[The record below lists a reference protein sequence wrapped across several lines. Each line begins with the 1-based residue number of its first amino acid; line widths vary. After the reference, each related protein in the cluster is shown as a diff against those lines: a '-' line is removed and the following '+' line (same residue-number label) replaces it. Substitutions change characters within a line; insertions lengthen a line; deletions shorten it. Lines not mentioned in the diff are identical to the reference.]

1 METIIY
7 RQRRHVHPL
16 ALLGLI
22 WISLVL
28 VFVSI
33 PGAAQAQEQGLEN
46 LKETGKAFAQVAREA
61 SPAVVYIKVE
71 KTVTSNSSTR
81 MPFNDEFFRRFFG
94 EPMPGQPQTMPQQKR
109 MVQGQGSG
117 FIISPDG
124 YILTNNHVV
133 GDADKVVVKLL
144 DGREFEAT
152 TIGTDP
158 PTDVAVIK
166 IDANDL
172 PVLPLG
178 DSDSLEVG
186 EWVLALGNPFGLS
199 HTLTAGI
206 VSALGRSSVGI
217 ADYEDY
223 IQTDAAI
230 NPGNSGGPLIDL
242 EGKVIGIN
250 TAIYSRSGGY
260 MGIGFAIPVNM
271 AQNIYNQLVEHGN
284 VTRGYLGITIQDLTP
299 ELAKS
304 FGLKDTDGILIAQ
317 VMPDTPAEKAGLKQ
331 GDVIVEF
338 NGEPVDNFA
347 PFRNKIAL
355 TEPGTK
361 IKITVLRDG
370 KKKTFDV
377 TIEELSSDQATASS
391 SPDSLE
397 KLGLTVTT
405 LTKEL
410 ADQYGYVD
418 EKGVIVT
425 QVDPSSAAARAGF
438 KPGILITEAN
448 RKQIENVK
456 DFKQAVEKNGDKP
469 LLLFIKDG
477 KGARYVALDV
487 KE

>member
-1 METIIY
+1 MQFTDNGMNATNNIKPGGTRMERVIC
-7 RQRRHVHPL
+7 RHRLHLNPL
-16 ALLGLI
+16 VFLGLI
-22 WISLVL
+22 WVL

-33 PGAAQAQEQGLEN
+33 PAAQAQEQGLEN
-46 LKETGKAFAQVAREA
+46 LKETGKAFATVAREA

-71 KTVTSNSSTR
+71 KTVTSGPTMR

-94 EPMPGQPQTMPQQKR
+94 EPMPGQPQTIPQQKR

-133 GDADKVVVKLL
+133 GEADKVIVKLL
-144 DGREFEAT
+144 DGREFTAT
-152 TIGTDP
+152 IVGTDP

-166 IDANDL
+166 IDATDL

-178 DSDSLEVG
+178 DSDKVEVG

-206 VSALGRSSVGI
+206 VSATGRSSVGI
-217 ADYEDY
+217 SDYEDF

-230 NPGNSGGPLIDL
+230 NPGNSGGPLLNL
-242 EGKVIGIN
+242 EGRAIGIT
-250 TAIYSRSGGY
+250 TAIYSRNGGY

-271 AQNIYNQLVEHGN
+271 AQSIYNQLIEHGN

-304 FGLKDTDGILIAQ
+304 FGLKDTRGILIAE

-331 GDVIVEF
+331 GDVIVKF
-338 NGEPVDNFA
+338 NKEAVDNFA
-347 PFRNKIAL
+347 PFRNKIAMS
-355 TEPGTK
+355 EPGTK
-361 IKITVLRDG
+361 VNITVIREG
-370 KKKTFDV
+370 REKSFTV
-377 TIEELSSDQATASS
+377 TIEKKVSGEQAASS
-391 SPDSLE
+391 RPENLE

-410 ADQYGYVD
+410 ADRYGYID
-418 EKGVIVT
+418 EEGVVIT
-425 QVDPSSAAARAGF
+425 QVDPESSAAGAGL
-438 KPGILITEAN
+438 KSGMLIT
-448 RKQIENVK
+448 
-456 DFKQAVEKNGDKP
+456 
-469 LLLFIKDG
+469 
-477 KGARYVALDV
+477 
-487 KE
+487 